1 MSMPRDRPWWRRSLV
16 LGLAAATI
24 QAALALAISG
34 ARLHVG
40 LEDTDGYFRHAAMIR
55 RGMVP
60 YRDFAVEYPPMAL
73 SVFLAASFASRGPAG
88 FRVAFAVEMLL
99 FNAVAVLLVAW
110 WVGRRQGVAAV
121 RWRLAWYTLFFLI
134 LSRFVVTRYDAAPM
148 ALGFAAAIAWACGRG
163 ATGGVLTSLGAMAK
177 VFPSMV
183 ALVFMLGDL
192 ARRKVRG
199 AVAVALT
206 TTLGATAWIIVGGP
220 RGASSALRYHTERGF
235 EYGSLYSGA
244 QMLAAK
250 LAGAKITISRD
261 HASFSTITA
270 WSGAMTA
277 WVLPIQAATLLLVCV
292 VFARR
297 GMGEG
302 MRYSGAAVLAYIVT
316 GKVFSPQYLIW
327 LIPFMAVLEGP
338 IAARGRR
345 LFAAVCA
352 MTLLAPASL
361 GWLPRTSLWVI
372 VPYNAR
378 NALIV
383 WLLLLLVF
391 GPSSGRS
398 DDDRDIGL
406 SARGGT

>member
-1 MSMPRDRPWWRRSLV
+1 M
-16 LGLAAATI
+16 GLAAAVI
-24 QAALALAISG
+24 QATLALAISG
-34 ARLHVG
+34 ARLRVG
-40 LEDTDGYFRHAAMIR
+40 LEDTDGYYGHATMIR

-60 YRDFAVEYPPMAL
+60 YRDFPVEYPPMAL
-73 SVFLAASFASRGPAG
+73 PLFLAASFASRGPDG
-88 FRVAFAVEMLL
+88 FKVAFAVEMLL
-99 FNAVAVLLVAW
+99 FNAFAVLVVAW
-110 WVGRRQGVAAV
+110 WVGRRQGEAAV
-121 RWRLAWYTLFFLI
+121 PWRLAWYTLSFLI

-148 ALGFAAAIAWACGRG
+148 AVGFAAAILWACGRTAAGG
-163 ATGGVLTSLGAMAK
+163 AVAAIGALAK
-177 VFPSMV
+177 VFPAVV
-183 ALVFMLGDL
+183 AVVASVGDL
-192 ARRKVRG
+192 RRGKARGRG
-199 AVAVALT
+199 AVAFALT
-206 TTLGATAWIIVGGP
+206 SATGVAAWFALGGA
-220 RGASSALRYHTERGF
+220 RGVSAAVRYHTGRGF

-250 LAGAKITISRD
+250 LAGAEITISRD
-261 HASFSTITA
+261 HASYSSITA

-277 WVLPIQAATLLLVCV
+277 WVLPLQAATLLLVCV

-302 MRYSGAAVLAYIVT
+302 VRYSGAAVLAYIVT

-352 MTLLAPASL
+352 MTLLAPAGLRS
-361 GWLPRTSLWVI
+361 LPRTSLWVI